1 MVAAADD
8 DAPAAE
14 AVEVCPSM
22 LACVLEDPLLP
33 APKEAGM
40 VLNGLAMS
48 RMLEWGMD
56 VWLVC
61 AATDERYDG

>member
-1 MVAAADD
+1 MVAAAAADD

-22 LACVLEDPLLP
+22 LADPLLP

-48 RMLEWGMD
+48 RMLEWGTE